1 MAPDIVRP
9 LVVNQAEAARLLGVS
24 RFTIRKMASLGRLKP
39 VNLAVDCVR
48 YSMSQLELLIA
59 GV

>member
-24 RFTIRKMASLGRLKP
+24 RFKIRKMTSLGRLKP
-39 VNLAVDCVR
+39 VNLAINCVH
-48 YSMSQLELLIA
+48 YCISQLDLLIA
-59 GV
+59 GI